1 MFTYFTF
8 IIKASEWDVSSVI
21 ILDAISSIFPFYNL
35 LLYDLLPLCLWW
47 RDGMCV
53 YFLEI

>member
-8 IIKASEWDVSSVI
+8 IIKASELDVSSVI

-47 RDGMCV
+47 WDGMCV